1 MGGERVHNW
10 IYTDEELALA
20 KEVIDFLRPKGLPI
34 YQVKVI
40 LDAAKE
46 QLEQEPL
53 ASHVSVRIENT
64 APAGE
69 MQERRGLSAP
79 EVAESIIRQLDDQS
93 ARL

>member
-1 MGGERVHNW
+1 MDGW
-10 IYTDEELALA
+10 FYSDEELALA

-34 YQVKVI
+34 YKAKVI

-53 ASHVSVRIENT
+53 ASRVSVLIENT

-69 MQERRGLSAP
+69 MQERQGMSPAELADRVADALSHQFA
-79 EVAESIIRQLDDQS
+79 QDQV
-93 ARL
+93 